1 MTLPPFLR
9 PGSTIA
15 ITCPSGFLM
24 RNHAEMARET
34 LSDWQFKV
42 EIGESVGHEWH
53 YFSGD
58 DNFRKDELQ
67 TLLDRPDIGAIM
79 AGRGGYGLSRIID
92 QLDFST
98 FQKHPKWI
106 IGFSDITVLHTQIH
120 THCNIASIHGPMCH
134 AFMENDTRLPH
145 LEALKNML
153 YGAPAHYIT
162 KRNASN
168 RAGFA
173 TGILTGGNLAILA
186 HLCGSDTQPDTRG
199 KILFIED
206 IGEYIYA
213 LDRMML
219 GLKRAGM
226 LDNLSGLVC
235 GGFTELKDTERPFGM
250 SVPELIMEKVAEYD
264 YPVCFDFSAGHIR
277 ANYPLMLGREHSLTV
292 QDDLVHLRS
301 L

>member
-1 MTLPPFLR
+1 MTLPPFLQPR
-9 PGSTIA
+9 STIA

-24 RNHAEMARET
+24 RSHAEMARET
-34 LSDWQFKV
+34 LTDWQLNV

-58 DNFRKDELQ
+58 DDFRRNELQ
-67 TLLDRPDIGAIM
+67 SLLDRPDVAAIM

-98 FQKHPKWI
+98 FKKHPKWI
-106 IGFSDITVLHTQIH
+106 IGFSDITVLHSQIH
-120 THCNIASIHGPMCH
+120 TQCGITSIHGPMCH
-134 AFMENDTRLPH
+134 AFMERDTHLPH
-145 LEALKNML
+145 LEMLKNML
-153 YGAPAHYIT
+153 SGEPSHYIA
-162 KRNASN
+162 KRHELN
-168 RAGFA
+168 RCGYA

-186 HLCGSDTQPDTRG
+186 HLCGSVSQPDTKE

-206 IGEYIYA
+206 VGEYIYA

-226 LDNLSGLVC
+226 LDNIAGLIC
-235 GGFTELKDTERPFGM
+235 GGFTELKDTDRPFGM
-250 SVPELIMEKVAEYD
+250 GVPELIMEKVAEYD

-277 ANYPLMLGREHSLTV
+277 DNYPLMLGRKHSLTI
-292 QDDLVHLRS
+292 QEDLVQLRS